1 MNKGL
6 SSMNKGVSPLIAT
19 VLLIA
24 FTIAVGGIISVWL
37 TSFTTTTTQT
47 VGKQSEAQIICG
59 TGGIQLSNVGF
70 CSPIL
75 SGYIT
80 NTGSISL
87 GNLTFTVLYNDNTRE
102 MFYANYNVNNSGFVS
117 NQSSC
122 CGSLTM
128 LPGEKYWFNFTIRAS
143 NYKILRVV
151 TNCTTITDEVDNSKN
166 EITKIC

>member
-1 MNKGL
+1 MRMNKGT
-6 SSMNKGVSPLIAT
+6 SMNKGVSPLIAT

-70 CSPIL
+70 CSPNIT
-75 SGYIT
+75 GYVS

-87 GNLTFTVLYNDNTRE
+87 GNITFTVLYTNTSRE
-102 MFYANYNVNNSGFVS
+102 MFYTQYNGGSIS
-117 NQSSC
+117 KLSSC
-122 CGSLTM
+122 CGNLTM
-128 LPGEKYWFNFTIRAS
+128 LPGEKYWFNFSIGGS
-143 NYKILRVV
+143 NYEIIRVV
-151 TNCTTITDEVDNSKN
+151 TNCTTITDEVEKSKS
-166 EITKIC
+166 EITNTC